1 MKVLAEIEG
10 GSGWGNKHKEAL
22 NPVHMPHGWVA
33 GWEMQNSSAAR
44 RFFVP
49 TEYIVTA
56 VK

>member
-10 GSGWGNKHKEAL
+10 GEWLGQQTQGGSQ
-22 NPVHMPHGWVA
+22 PRPHATAMMA
-33 GWEMQNSSAAR
+33 GWKMQNSSAAR